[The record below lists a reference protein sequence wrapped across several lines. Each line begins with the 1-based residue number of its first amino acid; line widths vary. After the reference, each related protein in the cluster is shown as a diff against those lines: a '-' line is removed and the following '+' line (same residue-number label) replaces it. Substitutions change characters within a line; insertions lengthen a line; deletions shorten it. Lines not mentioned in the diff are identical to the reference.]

1 MSDQRILMQMLEES
15 GALRRGHFLLSSG
28 LHSEAYVQCA
38 LLLEDPVRARKVG
51 GDLAE
56 LLRQFH
62 PDSVLSPA
70 LGGVIIGHE
79 VAAGLGVP
87 FRFTERKGEEM
98 GLRRGFTLRQGERV
112 VIVED
117 VVTTGR
123 STLET
128 AALATARGARVVAV
142 GAIID
147 RTAGRAPFDVP
158 FRAADEARPALLHP
172 PGLPGLPLRRHSGGE
187 ARQPA
192 RGRGSAGDG
201 GGGGAGFVKIVT
213 SQGLVDGA
221 RPAASKPSL
230 PQPLSPSLPPV
241 RRERGEQLVLKRQES
256 PLFFFGQTSPSSPG
270 GPGGRL
276 GEEGRGDEGQGA
288 PRDAPPLNPLLHVL
302 HHERGHDGSGNGRA
316 GEDGSVQGVDGDDVH
331 LVRPDWTAPASLDVV
346 DIGDL

>member
-1 MSDQRILMQMLEES
+1 MSRDQQILIQMLEES

-28 LHSEAYVQCA
+28 LHSSAYVQCA

-51 GDLAE
+51 QDLAE
-56 LLRQFH
+56 QLRQFH

-128 AALATARGARVVAV
+128 ASLATARGARVVAV

-147 RTAGRAPFDVP
+147 RTAGRDPFDVP
-158 FRAADEARPALLHP
+158 FRSLLQLDLPSYAPAECPACRSGALPAEKPGSRPEAAARPEVKAEEKQSERVEP
-172 PGLPGLPLRRHSGGE
+172 P
-187 ARQPA
+187 A
-192 RGRGSAGDG
+192 D
-201 GGGGAGFVKIVT
+201 
-213 SQGLVDGA
+213 
-221 RPAASKPSL
+221 
-230 PQPLSPSLPPV
+230 
-241 RRERGEQLVLKRQES
+241 
-256 PLFFFGQTSPSSPG
+256 
-270 GPGGRL
+270 
-276 GEEGRGDEGQGA
+276 
-288 PRDAPPLNPLLHVL
+288 
-302 HHERGHDGSGNGRA
+302 RA
-316 GEDGSVQGVDGDDVH
+316 G
-331 LVRPDWTAPASLDVV
+331 
-346 DIGDL
+346 